1 MKRRNILI
9 IVILAIAI
17 CVTATIFTLHKTTA
31 EPARDKVDALC
42 FYYLNLD
49 QIAKKGAFD
58 THFSAEQR
66 KLIASALKTKVE
78 EPEMAQQLES
88 IITDINNSGID
99 FTKPIYCYMNSIE
112 SGYVCVAE
120 VLSDNQIGES
130 LKLLSALY
138 DIDINLEEIDGI
150 HYAKWLNN
158 IAIGYT
164 DDRFIAVVNSKN
176 SDATLAEALTK
187 NLADLTIFG
196 ESDMASYINLNKTL
210 NAIETSL
217 NEPTDATTTT
227 QCQQLIADFRT
238 RLTPEANILTTATFE
253 SGRATIDQRINGAD
267 LSGYSDFFFKGQN
280 NHLNYIDNN
289 AIAIANLSINGTK
302 LAELFNEIINNE
314 AVRRYAN
321 FGNEMA
327 IYFAVANDVMESIKG
342 DVTIALETLDGK
354 IVEKVDYYW
363 GGTQLVPSISDLKA
377 SVMVDVA
384 DSYIISNIPYFT
396 MGLLRKVGDNHYN
409 TKLGNY
415 NFTLQQNESGL
426 LFAGVNTKLEPAITP
441 ATEKAWAAELE
452 NSLGYIVVD
461 FDNLTASTFIESAS
475 KRLLDSETYT
485 LYSAFAPMLSFG
497 YIAVM
502 ECDHNQLVISFDN
515 QEENSLKQLSDLFL
529 PIVIG
534 EINKTLF

>member
-1 MKRRNILI
+1 MKRHNILI
-9 IVILAIAI
+9 IAILAITI
-17 CVTATIFTLHKTTA
+17 CVTATIFTLRKTTT

-49 QIAKKGAFD
+49 QITKKGAFD

-66 KLIASALKTKVE
+66 KLIASVLKAKVE
-78 EPEMAQQLES
+78 KPEMAQQLES
-88 IITDINNSGID
+88 IITDINNCGID
-99 FTKPIYCYMNSIE
+99 FTKPIYCYMDSIE

-120 VLSDNQIGES
+120 VLSDNHIGES
-130 LKLLSALY
+130 LKLLSTLY

-164 DDRFIAVVNSKN
+164 DDRFIAVINSKN

-196 ESDMASYINLNKTL
+196 ESDMASYINLNKAL

-217 NEPTDATTTT
+217 NEPTNATTT

-267 LSGYSDFFFKGQN
+267 LSDYSDFFFKGQN

-289 AIAIANLSINGTK
+289 AIAIANLSINGIK
-302 LAELFNEIINNE
+302 LAEFFNEIINNE
-314 AVRRYAN
+314 TVRHYAN

-354 IVEKVDYYW
+354 IVEKIDYYW

-441 ATEKAWAAELE
+441 ATEKMWAAELE

-461 FDNLTASTFIESAS
+461 FDNLTTSTFIESAS
-475 KRLLDSETYT
+475 KRLLDSETHA
-485 LYSAFAPMLSFG
+485 LYRAFTPMLSYG
-497 YIAVM
+497 YIAIM
-502 ECDHNQLVISFDN
+502 EHDHNQAVISFDN
-515 QEENSLKQLSDLFL
+515 QQENALKQLSDLIL
-529 PIVIG
+529 PIVID
-534 EINKTLF
+534 EINESLF

>member
-9 IVILAIAI
+9 IAILAITI
-17 CVTATIFTLHKTTA
+17 CVTATIFTLRKTTA

-49 QIAKKGAFD
+49 QIAKKGALD

-66 KLIASALKTKVE
+66 KLIASVLKTKVE
-78 EPEMAQQLES
+78 KPEMAQQLES

-99 FTKPIYCYMNSIE
+99 FTKPIYCYMDSIE

-120 VLSDNQIGES
+120 VLSDNQIDES

-138 DIDINLEEIDGI
+138 DIDFNLEEIDGI

-187 NLADLTIFG
+187 NLVDLTIFG
-196 ESDMASYINLNKTL
+196 ESDMASYINLNKAL

-217 NEPTDATTTT
+217 NEPTNATTT

-267 LSGYSDFFFKGQN
+267 LSGYNELFHKGEN
-280 NHLNYIDNN
+280 NHLNYLSNN
-289 AIAIANLSINGTK
+289 VIAVANLGINGTT

-314 AVRRYAN
+314 TVRHYAN

-354 IVEKVDYYW
+354 IVEKIDYYW

-426 LFAGVNTKLEPAITP
+426 LFAGVNTKLEPATAP
-441 ATEKAWAAELE
+441 VTEKTWATELE

-461 FDNLTASTFIESAS
+461 FDNLTTSTFIESAS
-475 KRLLDSETYT
+475 KRLLDSETYA

-497 YIAVM
+497 YIAIM
-502 ECDHNQLVISFDN
+502 ECDHNQVVISFDN

>member
-9 IVILAIAI
+9 IAILAIAI

-49 QIAKKGAFD
+49 QIAKKSAFD

-66 KLIASALKTKVE
+66 KLIASVLKTEVE
-78 EPEMAQQLES
+78 KPEMAQQLES

-99 FTKPIYCYMNSIE
+99 FTKPIYCYMDSTE

-196 ESDMASYINLNKTL
+196 ESDMASYINLNKAI

-217 NEPTDATTTT
+217 NEPTNATTTT

-267 LSGYSDFFFKGQN
+267 LSGYSDFFVKGQN

-363 GGTQLVPSISDLKA
+363 GGTQLAPSISNLKA
-377 SVMVDVA
+377 SAMVDVA

-426 LFAGVNTKLEPAITP
+426 LFAGVNTKLEPATAP
-441 ATEKAWAAELE
+441 VTEKTWATELE

-461 FDNLTASTFIESAS
+461 FDNLITSTFIESAS
-475 KRLLDSETYT
+475 KRLLDSETYA

-497 YIAVM
+497 YIAIM
-502 ECDHNQLVISFDN
+502 ECDHNQVVISFDN